1 MNCSTCG
8 ERLAATDARC
18 PVCGAAVAV
27 LSSSAPPLSVR
38 RCPRCRYVGE
48 GVGYFRRPGHLLLL
62 ACVSLFTYGFG
73 GLVYWFARRRH
84 TVCPNCG
91 FTWEGRGQS
100 MIPSRVG
107 EGTQVPEHVPE
118 PPLPP
123 GGLNRRV
130 LGIAMVLMAAF
141 AIVMGIVNYEGAVVA
156 AGGVLGAVGT
166 GTFFWGWRALQDRRV
181 ALTNAL
187 ERRVLQLATR
197 HGGTLMVTEVAAE
210 LDLSLPAAER
220 VLTGM
225 DDGFRVRS
233 DVTDEGIL
241 LFEFPEVLHRQRLAS
256 PEAPPP
262 PPTQES

>member
-1 MNCSTCG
+1 MVLHVFIQVSDMNCSTCG
-8 ERLAATDARC
+8 ERLAATDSRC

-38 RCPRCRYVGE
+38 RCSRCRYVGE

-100 MIPSRVG
+100 PTPSRVG
-107 EGTQVPEHVPE
+107 QGTQVPEREPE

-130 LGIAMVLMAAF
+130 LGIAMVSMAAF
-141 AIVMGIVNYEGAVVA
+141 GFSRVVQPRSGVGRLL
-156 AGGVLGAVGT
+156 GGVSS
-166 GTFFWGWRALQDRRV
+166 RAPHAR
-181 ALTNAL
+181 
-187 ERRVLQLATR
+187 
-197 HGGTLMVTEVAAE
+197 
-210 LDLSLPAAER
+210 
-220 VLTGM
+220 
-225 DDGFRVRS
+225 
-233 DVTDEGIL
+233 
-241 LFEFPEVLHRQRLAS
+241 
-256 PEAPPP
+256 
-262 PPTQES
+262 

>member
-1 MNCSTCG
+1 
-8 ERLAATDARC
+8 
-18 PVCGAAVAV
+18 
-27 LSSSAPPLSVR
+27 
-38 RCPRCRYVGE
+38 
-48 GVGYFRRPGHLLLL
+48 
-62 ACVSLFTYGFG
+62 
-73 GLVYWFARRRH
+73 
-84 TVCPNCG
+84 
-91 FTWEGRGQS
+91 

-197 HGGTLMVTEVAAE
+197 HEGTLMVTEVAAE

-256 PEAPPP
+256 SEERPPA
-262 PPTQES
+262 SSRDS